1 MTENKQP
8 VDKDDENTEPNQQQ
22 PDAQSG
28 GLRPGA
34 QLEQQLRCTSVM
46 RWRNLGAVAVQQLA
60 L

>member
-28 GLRPGA
+28 A
-34 QLEQQLRCTSVM
+34 Q
-46 RWRNLGAVAVQQLA
+46 A
-60 L
+60 